1 MTTAIDLGSIDLSS
15 EKAVLSLNAVVDS
28 LDGMER
34 QLLSA
39 AEKTD
44 AGKASM
50 ERLGAAFLE
59 GKINALQLR
68 SGLQAL
74 VGEVPKAADEIRSLA
89 TATTDAAD
97 KGGRFKT
104 AFANFSAGAGIQAA
118 QQVIGNLVQETDELT
133 RGLTGAAAAGG
144 RIGQSILATLP
155 AFGPYG
161 MAVAGLVGAVG
172 MFARVEREQQEAM
185 RDTNRLHDSRA
196 RLGPMYNNIAAQ
208 IDATAAATG
217 REVTAQER
225 LNQTLEQERAIRSA
239 QASMMTAAD
248 AARRAGGRNT
258 VEEDIR
264 RIRDLTNAADGL
276 VPSIRRMNMGLHGNV
291 TTQEVLAAVTSRNT
305 GLLRQWGL
313 DIQFG
318 TNEARNHLVALAA
331 VTRAREQSA
340 RATLASARAEAEAA
354 RRADLVATVSR
365 RFATED
371 TPQMIEARARVSRAT
386 MALAAAERGL
396 GEATAVAARAAR
408 DHAAALDAE
417 NAAAEEAKQKV
428 ERQAVSDRRAAAAA
442 AAGHSAQEIRD
453 LRQQIGLTIERT
465 RGVVM
470 QTRYIGLSIS
480 ANRELTE
487 LEQRRARFEAQRHH
501 TFAQRQRFLADLQ
514 REVELRQTLAEQE
527 RAIRDAVA
535 EAQRT
540 RDEAQRGRDRETAE
554 AQITQERERMS
565 RIKDIQGQLQE
576 TENAR
581 SRQRAETARQEAEAI
596 RNGPIEMLKSAG
608 QSLTSSLGGAFT
620 AVVNGS
626 KSVKAAVMEALQA
639 TMESLASESFGKALF
654 EGASA
659 LAALAGGNIPS
670 AVLHGKAAAGFAA
683 TAAVAGGL
691 AAGGAALSS
700 ASSGSGASAGAGGA
714 TSSPSA
720 GLPSGPRGGSDG
732 AMAPITINYNA
743 PVIGGRDAMAWET
756 GARIGRYL
764 GQADS
769 RVRRAPALMG
779 A

>member
-1 MTTAIDLGSIDLSS
+1 MTTAIDLGTVD
-15 EKAVLSLNAVVDS
+15 LNAASAKAGVDALNASLDS
-28 LDGMER
+28 LDSQIGRTE
-34 QLLSA
+34 QATAKAKA
-39 AEKTD
+39 AND
-44 AGKASM
+44 AWFQS
-50 ERLGAAFLE
+50 
-59 GKINALQLR
+59 LR
-68 SGLQAL
+68 STAEAAPQA
-74 VGEVPKAADEIRSLA
+74 
-89 TATTDAAD
+89 
-97 KGGRFKT
+97 
-104 AFANFSAGAGIQAA
+104 
-118 QQVIGNLVQETDELT
+118 
-133 RGLTGAAAAGG
+133 GAAAARQVTAQTAQAESSVSRLRAGFTQF
-144 RIGQSILATLP
+144 RQQVGQGLANNLVEQLLQHTQELTRDMDVL
-155 AFGPYG
+155 AQSSANVGIQAVAQLGPLGQLAAGALGVYG
-161 MAVAGLVGAVG
+161 MVAKA
-172 MFARVEREQQEAM
+172 EREQLEN
-185 RDTNRLHDSRA
+185 NRQLALLHDQQA
-196 RLGPMYNNIAAQ
+196 RLGPLYTNIASSIA
-208 IDATAAATG
+208 ATA
-217 REVTAQER
+217 TAQER
-225 LNQTLEQERAIRSA
+225 LNETVAAARGLLTQQAALLGQGFSTSEISTFARTVDAALPRIRASQGALTENVQAHEVMAAVIGKNTGQLRQWGIAVELGENNTLNLARATVALNNRAIENAAAMVQQRRATLDAARAAEQRAREARGLSSDA
-239 QASMMTAAD
+239 QARAAAD
-248 AARRAGGRNT
+248 AAA
-258 VEEDIR
+258 
-264 RIRDLTNAADGL
+264 
-276 VPSIRRMNMGLHGNV
+276 M
-291 TTQEVLAAVTSRNT
+291 
-305 GLLRQWGL
+305 
-313 DIQFG
+313 
-318 TNEARNHLVALAA
+318 
-331 VTRAREQSA
+331 
-340 RATLASARAEAEAA
+340 RATQQAA
-354 RRADLVATVSR
+354 RGLAD
-365 RFATED
+365 
-371 TPQMIEARARVSRAT
+371 
-386 MALAAAERGL
+386 AER
-396 GEATAVAARAAR
+396 
-408 DHAAALDAE
+408 ALTQA
-417 NAAAEEAKQKV
+417 V
-428 ERQAVSDRRAAAAA
+428 ERQTGAVGQNAQALIDRETEMERLQRERQKRIDADEYRRAHAGAA
-442 AAGHSAQEIRD
+442 HSAQEIRD

-470 QTRYIGLSIS
+470 HTRYIGLSIS

-608 QSLTSSLGGAFT
+608 QSLTSSLGGAFA

-691 AAGGAALSS
+691 AAGGAALAS
-700 ASSGSGASAGAGGA
+700 ASAGASAGSGGGGA
-714 TSSPSA
+714 TPSPSA